1 MERRTTALSAEQ
13 FLMNLRALKSKMRS
27 PLPSDVLYYKCST
40 CSLKLPLNSAGI
52 VAIESNLCKSVGDCI
67 HQLLQNL
74 VKIHSKTATCS
85 GTLELDS
92 VETPDNIIISFP
104 ASDTAY
110 IEKFKIG
117 NDPYKIMIMVQPESL
132 AEKVICV
139 LYQKETVDSK
149 TYFEFF
155 DCNYVPI
162 LDVAKVASEDDFE
175 EEAIQDDE
183 SFNLYQ
189 HDLQRMTGGGRSL
202 HSKYNY
208 ECQWCSK
215 DVLKAGQKGKFRELR
230 SYRRHFDTFHYLKEG
245 IPKSEFE
252 DEVKRSDPKWYCRV
266 CRNSYSLGNVVRHK
280 EACWQTGLD
289 SDDDSDEDDDAP
301 GEQTAKQNKMSEAQ
315 SFNLHKKD
323 SSSKGIQANGCKRQ
337 KKRGE
342 ERQSATQEDSEEG
355 EPIAGSN
362 NKVRC
367 DSKQGK
373 EVERKESF
381 SEKKRTN
388 LDESVS
394 SSDGEN
400 DE

>member
-13 FLMNLRALKSKMRS
+13 FLMNLRALKSKIRS

-52 VAIESNLCKSVGDCI
+52 VEIESNLRKSVGDCI

-117 NDPYKIMIMVQPESL
+117 NDPYKIMLMVQPESL
-132 AEKVICV
+132 AEKVICA

-155 DCNYVPI
+155 DCNFIPI

-175 EEAIQDDE
+175 EVAIQDDE

-202 HSKYNY
+202 QSKYNY

-252 DEVKRSDPKWYCRV
+252 DEVKQSDPKWYCRV

-280 EACWQTGLD
+280 EACWKTGLD
-289 SDDDSDEDDDAP
+289 SDDDSDDAP
-301 GEQTAKQNKMSEAQ
+301 DEQTTEQNKMSGAQ
-315 SFNLHKKD
+315 HFNLHKKD
-323 SSSKGIQANGCKRQ
+323 SSSKGIQAKGCKRQ
-337 KKRGE
+337 KKSGE
-342 ERQSATQEDSEEG
+342 EKQSATPEDSEEG

-362 NKVRC
+362 NKAKC
-367 DSKQGK
+367 NSKQGK
-373 EVERKESF
+373 QVEREESL